1 MIFSRLLQ
9 SITFPII
16 ISASLVSCGYDLVTF
31 GHMQD
36 HYRLRYQEADAS
48 YRQYIVTATQEQ
60 RIAAGKWHQE
70 CSEANAEMQHS
81 CEIAYGPY
89 CDKDSSREFDTAR
102 GTFEGLMKNPPFP
115 IHLANTPN
123 SETLDDSNKAQPG
136 DVQMIQY
143 ENQSQQGITN
153 TVVPVI
159 PPG

>member
-31 GHMQD
+31 DHMQY
-36 HYRLRYQEADAS
+36 HYQLRYQEADAS
-48 YRQYIVTATQEQ
+48 YKQYILTATHEQ
-60 RIAAGKWHQE
+60 ILAAGKWHQD
-70 CSEANAEMQHS
+70 CSDANTAIQRS
-81 CEIAYGPY
+81 CMIAYGLY
-89 CDKDSSREFDTAR
+89 CDKDSSADFDTAR
-102 GTFEGLMKNPPFP
+102 GTFDGLMKNPPYAK
-115 IHLANTPN
+115 HVANTPKSMPLDYINN
-123 SETLDDSNKAQPG
+123 SQPG